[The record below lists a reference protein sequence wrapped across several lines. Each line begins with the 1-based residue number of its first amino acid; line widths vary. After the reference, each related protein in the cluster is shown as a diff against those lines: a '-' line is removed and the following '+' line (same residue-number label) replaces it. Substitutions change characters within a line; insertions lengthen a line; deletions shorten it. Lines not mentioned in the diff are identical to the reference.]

1 MRALFVHIAAFVL
14 FDSFVRRCRSFRAN
28 KPLICKDQ
36 MSEDRSLFGGF
47 RAMPFR
53 QDRWPQLRSAL
64 RQPVNH
70 VVLVNPFLP
79 SSRREVGDLS
89 SAFRHDIQLFVDNY
103 SKLIRLS
110 CKEPFF
116 ELPVC
121 QGFALAIRTFANFV
135 AFSPMKGFRWCLH
148 LWTDRRMVILK
159 RSLSCFVIWVAGGR
173 CQPVLAYL
181 STG

>member
-14 FDSFVRRCRSFRAN
+14 FDYFVRRCTSFRAN

-47 RAMPFR
+47 QAMPSR

-79 SSRREVGDLS
+79 SSHREVGGLS
-89 SAFRHDIQLFVDNY
+89 SAFRT
-103 SKLIRLS
+103 LICLS

-121 QGFALAIRTFANFV
+121 QGVALAIRTFANFV

-148 LWTDRRMVILK
+148 LWTDRRMAILK